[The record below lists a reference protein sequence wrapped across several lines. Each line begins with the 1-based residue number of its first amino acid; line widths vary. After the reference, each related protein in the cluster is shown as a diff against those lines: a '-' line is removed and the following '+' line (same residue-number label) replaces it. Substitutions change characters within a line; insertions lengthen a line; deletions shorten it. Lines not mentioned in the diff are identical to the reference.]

1 MNFYLPVTLYAEEH
15 CVRTHQK
22 ELAALGTKALLVTGR
37 RSARLNGS
45 LADVTE
51 ALDSCGVS
59 CALFDEIEENPS
71 IETVMKARDRGL
83 AEGVDFVVGIGGGS
97 PMDAAKAIALMIR
110 HGREDASYL
119 YRAGADSSALPVAAV
134 PTTCGTGSE
143 VTPYAIL
150 TIHEKRTKSSIS
162 HRIFPALALLD
173 PRYLLTAPASVLCD
187 TAVDAFGHLAESW
200 FNANATDYSRMCT
213 RQGLEIWSRSRAA
226 LEGISGAAGLTP
238 ETISDATGLAPETI
252 PGAAGLT
259 PETISGA
266 AGLTPETC
274 LNLLNASAMA
284 GMAISHTGT
293 SLPHG
298 LSYYLTY
305 EAGVPHG
312 KAVGYFLAGYLREAP
327 ADERDAFLKI
337 AGFSGLRQWEEFYA
351 QVCRP
356 QPASPD
362 ILEQAV
368 RGLMQ
373 NPAKLKNS
381 PWPASEAMLR
391 RICR

>member
-71 IETVMKARDRGL
+71 IETVMRARDRGL
-83 AEGVDFVVGIGGGS
+83 TEGVDFVVGIGGGS
-97 PMDAAKAIALMIR
+97 PMDAAKAIALMIY
-110 HGREDASYL
+110 HSREDASYL

-173 PRYLLTAPASVLCD
+173 PRYLMTAPASVLCD

-238 ETISDATGLAPETI
+238 ENISGTAGLA
-252 PGAAGLT
+252 
-259 PETISGA
+259 
-266 AGLTPETC
+266 PETC
-274 LNLLNASAMA
+274 LNLLNASAIA